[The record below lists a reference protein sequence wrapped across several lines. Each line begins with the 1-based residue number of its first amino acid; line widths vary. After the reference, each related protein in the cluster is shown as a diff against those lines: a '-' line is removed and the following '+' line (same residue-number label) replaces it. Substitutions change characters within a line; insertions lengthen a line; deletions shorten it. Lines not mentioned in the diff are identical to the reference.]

1 MNGNEETNPATLS
14 DSLNNFSV
22 MIAQKIEDNSVHTDK
37 HYFDYLTTPID
48 NTSILAPTSTH
59 VRYGDKLR
67 LTYLE
72 KLKNCKIKLYKL
84 LTFSLMERLLMIH
97 IKTPKF
103 LSFKIISVQ
112 NALLGRTVLKSSY
125 QNLP

>member
-48 NTSILAPTSTH
+48 NTSILAPTSAH

-72 KLKNCKIKLYKL
+72 KLQDKALQIIN
-84 LTFSLMERLLMIH
+84 
-97 IKTPKF
+97 F
-103 LSFKIISVQ
+103 L
-112 NALLGRTVLKSSY
+112 
-125 QNLP
+125 P